1 MGYRQPAADQPAAP
15 SVPGPA
21 SPDLDDEPGPHWD
34 LRVEI
39 DGRLKA
45 VLTGSNPPLTVT
57 GQDLASVRKQI
68 KIIVLR
74 GLL

>member
-1 MGYRQPAADQPAAP
+1 M
-15 SVPGPA
+15 
-21 SPDLDDEPGPHWD
+21 
-34 LRVEI
+34 
-39 DGRLKA
+39 
-45 VLTGSNPPLTVT
+45 LTGSNPPLTVT